1 MKTTL
6 WNRRL
11 LGAGGLL
18 LALLLGWALLMNV
31 APGARSGY
39 AVPDGGT
46 VGVAPSSATVAIV
59 TVKPP
64 TVAPSPTSVPTIA
77 ATVAPT
83 LTPLPPTVA
92 PTFTVVPPT
101 VAPTLN
107 PTSAP
112 SPSPPTFA
120 PPVAPPP
127 ARSATAVPPARLAA
141 SPTATPTEI
150 PPETPQPAAWLHRA
164 TTHYDLYYLP
174 DSSAAHD
181 IARLATMSETALQQA
196 AARLQAPPNTRI
208 RIYFVNR
215 NFWQGGASYVGN
227 ELLLSYPGA
236 ARDYTSTS
244 LAQVLQH
251 ETTHA
256 LVEQLLGSA
265 DHKGGLLGEGVA
277 VWDAG
282 GHYQSEPLGTL
293 AGTLVGD
300 NTDLYLPLSDLRRD
314 FYGAQHEIAY
324 LEGGA
329 YVQWL
334 VARWGLPQF
343 KQYLAQPDD
352 PQPIYGLD
360 STGLETAWRT
370 WLTAQPHTAADSSA
384 VRLRVRYYD
393 LMRRYEVALDP
404 NARLLPG
411 PSPSQWGP
419 TLIDV
424 FRRPAAAPLNVALE
438 VDFVRAGTA
447 LWGRDLAT
455 CGRLLDGIAAR
466 IP

>member
-1 MKTTL
+1 MNTNQ
-6 WNRRL
+6 WARRL

-18 LALLLGWALLMNV
+18 LALLLGWALLASLV
-31 APGARSGY
+31 PGGRSGY

-46 VGVAPSSATVAIV
+46 VGVAP
-59 TVKPP
+59 P
-64 TVAPSPTSVPTIA
+64 A
-77 ATVAPT
+77 ATVVPLTAGPPTGAPSRTPLSPT
-83 LTPLPPTVA
+83 LVPSHTPLPPTVA
-92 PTFTVVPPT
+92 LLFTPLPPT
-101 VAPTLN
+101 LVPSPTPLPLAVAPSH
-107 PTSAP
+107 TSL
-112 SPSPPTFA
+112 PPTF
-120 PPVAPPP
+120 PPTADP
-127 ARSATAVPPARLAA
+127 SATAVPTRGSAA
-141 SPTATPTEI
+141 APTATPTTI
-150 PPETPQPAAWLHRA
+150 PPETPPPAAWLHRA
-164 TTHYDLYYLP
+164 TAHYDLYYLP
-174 DSSAAHD
+174 AGPAAHD

-215 NFWQGGASYVGN
+215 IFWQGGASYVGN

-236 ARDYTSTS
+236 AREYTSTS
-244 LAQVLQH
+244 LALVLQH

-256 LVEQLLGSA
+256 LVEQLLGNA

-282 GHYQSEPLGTL
+282 GHYQTEPLGTL

-334 VARWGLPQF
+334 VARWGLSQF
-343 KQYLAQPDD
+343 KRYLAQPDD
-352 PQPIYGLD
+352 PRPVYGLD
-360 STGLETAWRT
+360 SAGLEAAWRT
-370 WLTAQPHTAADSSA
+370 WLAAQPHTAADSAA

-404 NARLLPG
+404 NARLLPD
-411 PSPSQWGP
+411 PPPAQWGP
-419 TLIDV
+419 TLISV
-424 FRRPAAAPLNVALE
+424 FSQPAAAPLNVALE
-438 VDFVRAGTA
+438 ADFVRAGSA
-447 LWGRDLAT
+447 LWGRDLAL
-455 CGRLLDGIAAR
+455 CARLLDGIAAQ

>member
-1 MKTTL
+1 MIT
-6 WNRRL
+6 NQRMRRL
-11 LGAGGLL
+11 LAAGGVL
-18 LALLLGWALLMNV
+18 LALLLGGALLTSL
-31 APGARSGY
+31 APGGRNGY

-46 VGVAPSSATVAIV
+46 VGLAPPSATAVTATALPPTLAPS
-59 TVKPP
+59 PP
-64 TVAPSPTSVPTIA
+64 ALPATVAPSPT
-77 ATVAPT
+77 
-83 LTPLPPTVA
+83 PTVA
-92 PTFTVVPPT
+92 PSRTPTALPATALPATIPAGSATPVATGGFTVT
-101 VAPTLN
+101 
-107 PTSAP
+107 
-112 SPSPPTFA
+112 
-120 PPVAPPP
+120 
-127 ARSATAVPPARLAA
+127 
-141 SPTATPTEI
+141 PTATPTAI

-164 TTHYDLYYLP
+164 TAHYDLYYLP
-174 DSSAAHD
+174 DSPAAHD

-196 AARLQAPPNTRI
+196 AARLQAPPTTRI

-215 NFWQGGASYVGN
+215 IFWQGGASYVGN
-227 ELLLSYPGA
+227 ELLLSYPDA
-236 ARDYTSTS
+236 AREYTSTS
-244 LAQVLQH
+244 LARVLQH

-256 LVEQLLGSA
+256 LVEQLLGSP

-282 GHYQSEPLGTL
+282 GHYQTEPLGTL
-293 AGTLVGD
+293 ASTLVGD
-300 NTDLYLPLSDLRRD
+300 NADLYLSLTDLRRD

-360 STGLETAWRT
+360 SAGLEAAWRT
-370 WLTAQPHTAADSSA
+370 WLAAQPHTAADSAA

-404 NARLLPG
+404 HARLLPD

-419 TLIDV
+419 TLLAV
-424 FRRPAAAPLNVALE
+424 FRRPASAPLNQALE
-438 VDFVRAGTA
+438 ADFVRAGTA
-447 LWGRDLAT
+447 LWSRDLAT
-455 CGRLLDGIAAR
+455 CARLLDSIAAR